1 MRVRAGSPSN
11 APTAAS
17 MSVSPIVYTLG
28 RRRPAGKGRRFEPGR
43 SVPRGPGSVL
53 TPYSRPS
60 TRAARTPPTRARGI
74 GAMEDGMITLC
85 IRYTLNASKRAD
97 FEAYARSLATPIERC
112 GGKLIGYFSPTK
124 LAGPTNIA
132 LAL

>member
-1 MRVRAGSPSN
+1 
-11 APTAAS
+11 
-17 MSVSPIVYTLG
+17 
-28 RRRPAGKGRRFEPGR
+28 
-43 SVPRGPGSVL
+43 
-53 TPYSRPS
+53 
-60 TRAARTPPTRARGI
+60 
-74 GAMEDGMITLC
+74 MITLC

-132 LAL
+132 LALIDFASLAEYERYREALATDPDHVEALRRAEQSGWLLVEDRSFMQRVS

>member
-1 MRVRAGSPSN
+1 M
-11 APTAAS
+11 
-17 MSVSPIVYTLG
+17 
-28 RRRPAGKGRRFEPGR
+28 
-43 SVPRGPGSVL
+43 
-53 TPYSRPS
+53 TPYSDHDHDPQ
-60 TRAARTPPTRARGI
+60 PERGI

-112 GGKLIGYFSPTK
+112 GGKLVGYFSPTK

-132 LAL
+132 LALIDFASLAEYERYREALAIDPDHVEALRRAEQSGWLLVEDRSFMQRVS